1 MPDRDRILAAKLNG
15 TAQNRA
21 AEDVPLD
28 QAVADVTELAS
39 GRTDLLAEQA
49 ASMLG
54 SYLGRPWYVAQLR
67 AALILATAAGEID
80 GPAFVSKVD
89 EVRGIAGG
97 EPHGRPKFKPDG
109 VAD

>member
-15 TAQNRA
+15 TATNRA
-21 AEDVPLD
+21 TNRIPLD
-28 QAVADVTELAS
+28 QAVADVTELAN

-54 SYLGRPWYVAQLR
+54 SYLGRPHLVTDLR
-67 AALILATAAGEID
+67 GALILATAAGEIE

-89 EVRGIAGG
+89 EVRAIAGG

-109 VAD
+109 VPD

>member
-21 AEDVPLD
+21 TNRAPLG
-28 QAVADVTELAS
+28 QAVDDVTDLAAD
-39 GRTDLLAEQA
+39 RTDLLAEQA

-54 SYLGRPWYVAQLR
+54 SYLGRPHLVAHLR

-80 GPAFVSKVD
+80 GQAFVAKVD
-89 EVRGIAGG
+89 EVRGIAGA
-97 EPHGRPKFKPDG
+97 EPHGRPKYKPDG
-109 VAD
+109 VPD

>member
-21 AEDVPLD
+21 TNQIPLD
-28 QAVADVTELAS
+28 QAIADVTDLAD
-39 GRTDLLAEQA
+39 GRDDLLAEQS

-54 SYLGRPWYVAQLR
+54 SYLGRPQLVTHLR

-80 GPAFVSKVD
+80 GRAFVARVD
-89 EVRGIAGG
+89 EVRGIAGS
-97 EPHGRPKFKPDG
+97 EPHGRPKYKPDG
-109 VAD
+109 VPD